1 MSQHKVC
8 APARRSGMPPELT
21 VASRQRIF
29 IRDLQ
34 LPCRIGLTK
43 AERRNRQRLA
53 INLDM
58 EVEPRRVSRDR
69 ITEVVDYTDIVA
81 EVRRISL
88 ESEYRLLESLAERL
102 AQACFVHP
110 RMISV
115 RVRIEKL
122 DLVSEAAGV
131 GIEIERCRP
140 DKG

>member
-1 MSQHKVC
+1 MSQRKISV
-8 APARRSGMPPELT
+8 PAWRDGATPTTTEASG
-21 VASRQRIF
+21 QRIF

-34 LPCRIGLTK
+34 LACRIGLTK

-58 EVEPRRVSRDR
+58 EIEPQRVGKDR

-88 ESEYRLLESLAERL
+88 ESEFRLLESLAERL
-102 AQACFVHP
+102 AQACFVH
-110 RMISV
+110 RRILVV

-131 GIEIERCRP
+131 GIEIERRRP
-140 DKG
+140 AKG

>member
-1 MSQHKVC
+1 MSQRKIS
-8 APARRSGMPPELT
+8 APAWRDGATPTTTEASG
-21 VASRQRIF
+21 QRIF

-34 LPCRIGLTK
+34 LACRIGLTK

-58 EVEPRRVSRDR
+58 EIEPQRVGKDR

-88 ESEYRLLESLAERL
+88 ESEFRLLESLAERL
-102 AQACFVHP
+102 AQACFVH
-110 RMISV
+110 RRILVV

-131 GIEIERCRP
+131 GIEIERRRP
-140 DKG
+140 AKG

>member
-1 MSQHKVC
+1 MSRGRTRT
-8 APARRSGMPPELT
+8 PAVETGANAQPAEAT
-21 VASRQRIF
+21 GQRIF

-58 EVEPRRVSRDR
+58 EVEPRRVGKDR
-69 ITEVVDYTDIVA
+69 ISEVVDYTDIVA

-88 ESEYRLLESLAERL
+88 ESEFRLLESLAEQL
-102 AQACFVHP
+102 AQACFVH
-110 RMISV
+110 RRILVV
-115 RVRIEKL
+115 RVRVEKL

-131 GIEIERCRP
+131 GIEIERRRP
-140 DKG
+140 AKG

>member
-1 MSQHKVC
+1 MSQSKNGASLE
-8 APARRSGMPPELT
+8 APAEPQARAGG
-21 VASRQRIF
+21 QRIF

-58 EVEPRRVSRDR
+58 EIEPRRVKKDR
-69 ITEVVDYTDIVA
+69 ITEVVDYTEIVA
-81 EVRRISL
+81 EVRRLSL
-88 ESEYRLLESLAERL
+88 ESEFRLLESLAERL

-110 RMISV
+110 RILAV

-131 GIEIERCRP
+131 GIEIERRHP
-140 DKG
+140 AKG